1 MKVLRSFTKLV
12 AFSRLNATI
21 TVFQKIRFF
30 FGKKTIFSLQKNQIM
45 NVWDFL
51 PFRSHP
57 KKKNILYLAKI
68 KKDDFFLEILFF
80 RNYPKVWTFWEV
92 LLLQSHSM
100 TNLQHLPI
108 FKIFFFFKK
117 SINYE
122 GKIRTFWEIVI
133 FPPPSTTNLLNLAIS
148 KKLMFSAKPN

>member
-1 MKVLRSFTKLV
+1 MLQLPSFKKSG
-12 AFSRLNATI
+12 FSL
-21 TVFQKIRFF
+21 
-30 FGKKTIFSLQKNQIM
+30 GKKQF
-45 NVWDFL
+45 FL
-51 PFRSHP
+51 CKKIKLWTFETFYHFGRIL